1 MTDTAPPSPKEHEA
15 AILDAVRDLMAE
27 GGIEAISMRAVAD
40 RVGVT
45 ATALYHYFQN
55 KQDLVDR
62 VVRGAFERFGAV
74 LEAAARREPVGSMAR
89 VAALGEAYL
98 RFAVENETYFRVIFR
113 IDLKDPPDVEDL
125 PGGGGYPLLRQ
136 CVAEAMASGAMRS
149 ADPDL
154 VAHYLWM
161 LVHGIV
167 TLALSCRLRG
177 CEGCSGDVDEAS
189 PLDLFHAFAP
199 FIRHGLENVDG
210 GDSAKQVKQ

>member
-1 MTDTAPPSPKEHEA
+1 MTDSVPTSLKEHEA
-15 AILDAVRDLMAE
+15 AILDAARDLMAE
-27 GGIEAISMRAVAD
+27 GGVEAISMRAVAD

-62 VVRGAFERFGAV
+62 VVRSAFERFGAE
-74 LEAAARREPVGSMAR
+74 LEDAARREPVGSMAR

-113 IDLKDPPDVEDL
+113 IDVKDPPAMEDL

-136 CVAEAMASGAMRS
+136 CVMDAMGSGAMRL

-154 VAHYLWM
+154 VGHYLWM

-177 CEGCSGDVDEAS
+177 CEGCRGDAGEPS
-189 PLDLFHAFAP
+189 PIDLFHAFAP

-210 GDSAKQVKQ
+210 SDPAK

>member
-1 MTDTAPPSPKEHEA
+1 MTDTAPTSSQEHEA

-62 VVRGAFERFGAV
+62 VVRGAFERFGAE
-74 LEAAARREPVGSMAR
+74 LEDAARREPLGSMAR

-113 IDLKDPPDVEDL
+113 IDVKDPPAMEDL

-136 CVAEAMASGAMRS
+136 CVTDAMASGAMRP

-177 CEGCSGDVDEAS
+177 CEGCRGDVGE
-189 PLDLFHAFAP
+189 PTPMDLFHAFAP
-199 FIRHGLENVDG
+199 FIRHGLENVNG
-210 GDSAKQVKQ
+210 SDSAK

>member
-1 MTDTAPPSPKEHEA
+1 MTDTVPTSSREHEA

-62 VVRGAFERFGAV
+62 VVRGAFERFGAE
-74 LEAAARREPVGSMAR
+74 LEDAARREPVGSLAR
-89 VAALGEAYL
+89 VAALGEAYI

-113 IDLKDPPDVEDL
+113 IDLKDPPAVEDL

-136 CVAEAMASGAMRS
+136 CVADAMASGAMRPT
-149 ADPDL
+149 DPDL
-154 VAHYLWM
+154 AAHYLWM

-177 CEGCSGDVDEAS
+177 CEGCRGEAVEPS
-189 PLDLFHAFAP
+189 PLELFHAFAP
-199 FIRHGLENVDG
+199 FIRHGLENLNG
-210 GDSAKQVKQ
+210 SDSAI

>member
-1 MTDTAPPSPKEHEA
+1 MTDTAPVSLREHEA
-15 AILDAVRDLMAE
+15 AILDAARDLMAV

-55 KQDLVDR
+55 KQALVDQ
-62 VVRGAFERFGAV
+62 VVRGAFERFGAE
-74 LEAAARREPVGSMAR
+74 LEEAARREPVGSLAR

-98 RFAVENETYFRVIFR
+98 RFAVEHETYFRVIFR
-113 IDLKDPPDVEDL
+113 IDLKDPRAMEDL

-136 CVAEAMASGAMRS
+136 CVADAIASGAMRP

-167 TLALSCRLRG
+167 TLVLSCRLRG
-177 CEGCSGDVDEAS
+177 CEGCRTDAGEPT

-199 FIRHGLENVDG
+199 FIRHGLENGNGSDI
-210 GDSAKQVKQ
+210 AK